1 VSHVSTQNLARDG
14 VSIAYAVSA
23 ASKPLQPPVVF
34 LHGLASN
41 RTRWNEFIRET
52 TLNETRDL
60 IAVDLRGHGESMTR
74 GAFSLERWSDDLA
87 AILDQVASERG
98 SILRQAQDERG
109 LLRAIFVGH
118 SLGAQAALQF
128 ALTHTERVAG
138 LVLIDPIFREAVL
151 PAKRS
156 FVRNGPF
163 YALAA
168 KAIRALNQIGVHR
181 GELPPLDL
189 HALDLK
195 AREAL
200 ASSDPKAVEKFV
212 EQYSSAKADLKHI
225 PHANYLQDMVEMFR
239 ALPSLAPIA
248 CPVLALRSTVAGY
261 QDDTIVERRLREMK
275 LVEIAAIDCHH
286 WPLTE
291 RPVEVRATIE
301 RWIAE
306 KITE

>member
-1 VSHVSTQNLARDG
+1 VNNTLRFIEHNDARCSYMLRASNGALAG
-14 VSIAYAVSA
+14 VPIV
-23 ASKPLQPPVVF
+23 L

-41 RTRWNEFIRET
+41 RTRWTEFIAQT
-52 TLNETRDL
+52 SLSQSHDL
-60 IAVDLRGHGESMTR
+60 IAVDLRGHGDSMTR
-74 GAFSLERWSDDLA
+74 RAFSLETWGDDLR
-87 AILDQVASERG
+87 AILDRENRS
-98 SILRQAQDERG
+98 QAVV
-109 LLRAIFVGH
+109 VGH
-118 SLGAQAALQF
+118 SLGAQAALNF
-128 ALTHTERVAG
+128 SLAHTSRVAG

-168 KAIRALNQIGVHR
+168 KTIRMINRIGIHR

-200 ASSDPKAVEKFV
+200 ASPDPSAVEKFV

-225 PHANYLQDMVEMFR
+225 AHANYLQDMVEMFR
-239 ALPSLAPIA
+239 ALPSLASIA
-248 CPVLALRSTVAGY
+248 CPVLALRSNVAGY
-261 QDDTIVERRLREMK
+261 QDDAIVERRLREMPRA
-275 LVEIAAIDCHH
+275 EIQVIDCHH

-291 RPVEVRATIE
+291 RPVEVREAIE
-301 RWIAE
+301 RWTKENID
-306 KITE
+306 